1 MRMNQNISALLLSV
15 ALLGGCVSVA
25 NDAEKSIPR
34 GDSVLS
40 DFYVVPKTLPASPGV
55 LIRHE
60 PLDANLAIKGAAQ
73 SIRILYSSTDGLSGQ
88 DRIAVSGTLYMPLG
102 TAPDGGWPLMMW
114 SHGTVGIADRC
125 TPSFR
130 GRGDR
135 QVAYLSTWL
144 KEGYAVLAS
153 DYQGLGTSGGHPY
166 MSGRPMAYSNLDAIR
181 AVQSAD
187 FNVSRKVVITG
198 QSQGASGAIST
209 AGFAQSYAPDVDLAG
224 LVTTGIPYFTE
235 DSLAATLD
243 EPDLDTP
250 HPNLALSLYSLTM
263 AEMVDPDFK
272 LRDIVADDVWSI
284 VSQVDNACVFD
295 FIGTTMNAGL
305 TPRNAFKASY
315 IEPMKT
321 AFRQMIYPTLE
332 VDVPMF
338 AGTGLQDQI
347 TPAPMQQAFVSKAC
361 NAGVSIKSRVYETDH
376 NGGLLMSVP
385 DAQSFVQ
392 DVFAGRVPE
401 NNCPQ

>member
-1 MRMNQNISALLLSV
+1 
-15 ALLGGCVSVA
+15 
-25 NDAEKSIPR
+25 
-34 GDSVLS
+34 
-40 DFYVVPKTLPASPGV
+40 
-55 LIRHE
+55 
-60 PLDANLAIKGAAQ
+60 
-73 SIRILYSSTDGLSGQ
+73 
-88 DRIAVSGTLYMPLG
+88 
-102 TAPDGGWPLMMW
+102 
-114 SHGTVGIADRC
+114 
-125 TPSFR
+125 
-130 GRGDR
+130 
-135 QVAYLSTWL
+135 
-144 KEGYAVLAS
+144 
-153 DYQGLGTSGGHPY
+153 
-166 MSGRPMAYSNLDAIR
+166 MSGRPMAYSNLDVIR

-272 LRDIVADDVWSI
+272 LRDIVADDAWSI

-295 FIGTTMNAGL
+295 FIGTTMNGGL

-361 NAGVSIKSRVYETDH
+361 NAGVSIKFRVYETDH